1 MDDIEDDTEG
11 FRIIEPK
18 ERKKMAMK
26 PKPKPKP
33 GSGKKGC

>member
-1 MDDIEDDTEG
+1 MDEEDDTEG

-18 ERKKMAMK
+18 GKKKMAMK